1 MLGLPTKR
9 FKYSFIVSLT
19 NMEEE
24 LKNQIRIILRSATM
38 VYESKDYTSAAILY
52 FKVIFITLD
61 LLLYRKRKIT
71 PKDHTERFRM
81 LEREFP
87 EEYELLDKYFQI
99 YRDTYSLT
107 IDAKTCEEVKNY
119 ATKTI
124 TRVGI

>member
-1 MLGLPTKR
+1 
-9 FKYSFIVSLT
+9 
-19 NMEEE
+19 MEEE